1 MKRTEITG
9 SDVNAGGF
17 DGTEGKKRLAEQLSN
32 KRSALSYKQK
42 LNEIIPC
49 PRNITEPFT
58 TGWITSLLGH
68 SLFYVLG
75 HSWINLHY
83 TLQAGCLPHLPL
95 PPLHSRAFAKAP
107 RSGWGEGRAVRK
119 WFLVVY
125 SAGGGRRMLYF
136 FPFKR
141 NCLIYVCLLKG
152 KCLATKQKQI
162 LTEAFLRALRE

>member
-49 PRNITEPFT
+49 PRNITEHFT

-95 PPLHSRAFAKAP
+95 PPFILVHLQKLLGVAGERAEQ
-107 RSGWGEGRAVRK
+107 SGSGFWWFIQLGEE
-119 WFLVVY
+119 
-125 SAGGGRRMLYF
+125 GGCSIF
-136 FPFKR
+136 F
-141 NCLIYVCLLKG
+141 LLKG
-152 KCLATKQKQI
+152 TALYTSVY
-162 LTEAFLRALRE
+162 LRGNV